1 MALVKKISEIH
12 DSFSD
17 QGGQKLLDYITEE
30 FKVVT
35 ASDLEFAKKF
45 LQVTENKNLDSKN
58 LIKYVSNSNKTER
71 NLKTYLKGINT
82 FDDKD
87 LALSDMQRARKKY
100 LNYHG
105 KDIDSLGK
113 KSIFVR
119 HWVHS
124 YDKESTDNIDW
135 DLLHET
141 SIKLAKE
148 MCGEN
153 YIGFV
158 ASHLPKNMDDENLG
172 MKDFNDK
179 FHTHII
185 ICSYPNDPTLNKLKN
200 DDGQWKEYVNI
211 SNKYCKEIGANVIDL
226 SNYEKNK
233 TSKCKTRIESSLGK
247 KNLSWKKKMKEE
259 IEQIKKGS
267 KNYDDF
273 ISNIKK
279 NGYKVRAKPNSITYR
294 KIFLK
299 KERAIRGSKLSDELT
314 VEGLKEYFA
323 NKNRSD
329 KKSLKSE
336 TLKTKNKILIND
348 LLKKQLSNDQK
359 TNRELNYLL
368 EYDDRK
374 YFCIS
379 QDIDLNQKI
388 EELIKI
394 DEQYKQELEY
404 LTSNYKEIFDEEV
417 DLNEEF
423 EKIVEEDEL
432 YKKELDYLIQI
443 DEKKYEDNFNRLGF
457 KVNKYSYDEK
467 KYSDEQINIEI
478 LTESE
483 KRRLRKNDFKQSD
496 FIKSLEE
503 SLFNS
508 VTYNIKNSE
517 EISEQLDN
525 LNRKKYILKLEI
537 EKIKENNEDY
547 FLNPNLMKFIK
558 NYEKNIEFIEKQI
571 SEISTLKKNF
581 DYSKSEIK
589 FIRSNILKEF
599 RNRRFKNKQ
608 KEKKFE

>member
-1 MALVKKISEIH
+1 
-12 DSFSD
+12 
-17 QGGQKLLDYITEE
+17 
-30 FKVVT
+30 
-35 ASDLEFAKKF
+35 
-45 LQVTENKNLDSKN
+45 
-58 LIKYVSNSNKTER
+58 
-71 NLKTYLKGINT
+71 
-82 FDDKD
+82 
-87 LALSDMQRARKKY
+87 
-100 LNYHG
+100 
-105 KDIDSLGK
+105 
-113 KSIFVR
+113 
-119 HWVHS
+119 
-124 YDKESTDNIDW
+124 
-135 DLLHET
+135 
-141 SIKLAKE
+141 
-148 MCGEN
+148 
-153 YIGFV
+153 
-158 ASHLPKNMDDENLG
+158 
-172 MKDFNDK
+172 
-179 FHTHII
+179 
-185 ICSYPNDPTLNKLKN
+185 
-200 DDGQWKEYVNI
+200 
-211 SNKYCKEIGANVIDL
+211 
-226 SNYEKNK
+226 
-233 TSKCKTRIESSLGK
+233 
-247 KNLSWKKKMKEE
+247 MKEE
-259 IEQIKKGS
+259 IEEIKKSS

-273 ISNIKK
+273 ISNLKK

-314 VEGLKEYFA
+314 VEGLKQYFA

-329 KKSLKSE
+329 KKSLQSE
-336 TLKTKNKILIND
+336 ILKTKNKILIND
-348 LLKKQLSNDQK
+348 ILKKQLANDQK

-368 EYDDRK
+368 EYDERK

-483 KRRLRKNDFKQSD
+483 KRRLRKNDFKQSK
-496 FIKSLEE
+496 FIQSLEE

-508 VTYNIKNSE
+508 VTYNVKNSE
-517 EISEQLDN
+517 EISQQLDE
-525 LNRKKYILKLEI
+525 LNRKRYVLISEI
-537 EKIKENNEDY
+537 KKIKENNEDY
-547 FLNPNLMKFIK
+547 FLNENLMKFIK

-589 FIRSNILKEF
+589 FIRSNILKDF

>member
-124 YDKESTDNIDW
+124 YDKKSTDNIDW

-158 ASHLPKNMDDENLG
+158 ASHLPKNIDDENLG

-233 TSKCKTRIESSLGK
+233 TSQSKTRIESSLRK

-273 ISNIKK
+273 ISNLKK

-329 KKSLKSE
+329 KKSLQSE
-336 TLKTKNKILIND
+336 ILKTKNKILIND

-432 YKKELDYLIQI
+432 YKIELDYLIQI

-508 VTYNIKNSE
+508 ATYNIKNSE
-517 EISEQLDN
+517 EISEQLDT
-525 LNRKKYILKLEI
+525 LNRKKYILKSEI

-547 FLNPNLMKFIK
+547 FFNPNLMKFIK

-589 FIRSNILKEF
+589 FIRSNILKDF